1 MDENLNLN
9 DDLNKTIEEVEVL
22 IIYGKSHNNMNLNS
36 LKKEF
41 KVDKNPED
49 FIYEVEDI
57 IVYLNSN

>member
-1 MDENLNLN
+1 
-9 DDLNKTIEEVEVL
+9 
-22 IIYGKSHNNMNLNS
+22 MNLNS